1 MIDQG
6 NNKFLAGNRERW
18 NVTHISPPMSP
29 PSFRLATDRVD
40 HKGIIGVINKV
51 IREITSFWL
60 ATDRG

>member
-1 MIDQG
+1 MIREITS
-6 NNKFLAGNRERW
+6 FWLATERGGM
-18 NVTHISPPMSP
+18 SPPMSP